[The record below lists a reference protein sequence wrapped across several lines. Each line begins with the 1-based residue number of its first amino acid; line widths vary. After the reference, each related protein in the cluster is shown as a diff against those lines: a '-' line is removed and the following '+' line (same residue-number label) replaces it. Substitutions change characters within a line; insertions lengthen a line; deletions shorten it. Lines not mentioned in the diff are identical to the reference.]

1 MFIYIMIRTS
11 NCNQPGVWQNL
22 IVQTLYIA
30 YTYIE
35 NRTLNRVFCSG
46 NGSMYISIE
55 LRM

>member
-1 MFIYIMIRTS
+1 MIRTS
-11 NCNQPGVWQNL
+11 HCNQAGVWQNL